1 MIPLKEKL
9 SKINSLLIEYFGEP
23 KRKKKKPNS
32 LDILIG
38 TILSQNTNDKNSYKA
53 YKNLKSKIKS
63 WDDILNIKTSSLEKI
78 IKIAG
83 LGKQKAEAIKSLVKE
98 LKESKGKV
106 SLGYLSK
113 YDDDLVIEKLTKFKG
128 IGVKTASCVLLFSMH
143 RNVCP
148 VDTHVHRILNRVGVV
163 KTNSP
168 EKTYYEIKDNIPEN
182 SGHSLHTNLLR
193 LGREFCLPSNPKC
206 SICPI
211 EKVCNYSNKNFSGTI
226 KKADN
231 DFFLLDKI

>member
-1 MIPLKEKL
+1 MKEKL
-9 SKINSLLIEYFGEP
+9 SEINGLLIEYFGIP
-23 KRKKKKPNS
+23 RRKKTKPNS

-63 WDDILNIKTSSLEKI
+63 WDDILKINSSSLEKI
-78 IKIAG
+78 IKVAG
-83 LGKQKAEAIKSLVKE
+83 LGKQKAAAIKSLIKE
-98 LKESKGKV
+98 LKYSQGRV

-113 YDDDLVIEKLTKFKG
+113 FDNDSMIEELIKFKG
-128 IGVKTASCVLLFSMH
+128 VGVKTASCVLLFSLH

-163 KTNSP
+163 NTNQP
-168 EKTYYEIKDNIPEN
+168 DKTYYLIKDHIPEN
-182 SGHSLHTNLLR
+182 SSHTLHTNLLR

-211 EKVCNYSNKNFSGTI
+211 EKICNYKSKNFSMTN
-226 KKADN
+226 KKTEN
-231 DFFLLDKI
+231 NFFLLDKI

>member
-1 MIPLKEKL
+1 MKEKL
-9 SKINSLLIEYFGEP
+9 SEINSLLIEYFGIP
-23 KRKKKKPNS
+23 RRKKTKPNS

-63 WDDILNIKTSSLEKI
+63 WDDILKINSSSLEKI
-78 IKIAG
+78 IKVAG
-83 LGKQKAEAIKSLVKE
+83 LGKQKAAAIKSLIKE
-98 LKESKGKV
+98 LKYSQGRV

-113 YDDDLVIEKLTKFKG
+113 FDNDSMIEELIKFKG
-128 IGVKTASCVLLFSMH
+128 VGVKTASCVLLFSLH

-163 KTNSP
+163 NTNQP
-168 EKTYYEIKDNIPEN
+168 DKTYYLIKDHIPQN
-182 SGHSLHTNLLR
+182 SGHTLHTNLLR

-211 EKVCNYSNKNFSGTI
+211 EKICNYTSKNFSMTN
-226 KKADN
+226 KKTEN
-231 DFFLLDKI
+231 NFFLLDKI

>member
-1 MIPLKEKL
+1 MKEKL
-9 SKINSLLIEYFGEP
+9 SEINSLLIEYFGIP
-23 KRKKKKPNS
+23 KRKKTKPNS

-63 WDDILNIKTSSLEKI
+63 WDEILSINISSLEKI
-78 IKIAG
+78 IKVAG
-83 LGKQKAEAIKSLVKE
+83 LGKQKAEAIKSLINE
-98 LKESKGKV
+98 LKKSQGRV
-106 SLGYLSK
+106 SLSYLSK
-113 YDDDLVIEKLTKFKG
+113 YDNDSMIEELTKFKG

-148 VDTHVHRILNRVGVV
+148 VDTHVHRILNRVGIT
-163 KTNSP
+163 KTNTP
-168 EKTYYEIKDNIPEN
+168 EKTYYAIKDFIPEN

-193 LGREFCLPSNPKC
+193 LGRELCLPTNPKC

-211 EKVCNYSNKNFSGTI
+211 EKLCNYTSKNFLMTN
-226 KKADN
+226 KKSEN